1 MKAKLCMPASFIYR
15 YLQFDFCD
23 QNCYHISL
31 QVAEFVNVSMRDNF
45 VYIRISILNG
55 FSKKNGLREIPGK
68 ELRQWILEMDAGK

>member
-1 MKAKLCMPASFIYR
+1 MPASFRYR
-15 YLQFDFCD
+15 CLQFDFCD

-31 QVAEFVNVSMRDNF
+31 QVAEFVNVAVKENF

-55 FSKKNGLREIPGK
+55 FAKVKGLREIPAK